1 MARKKKLTLEE
12 ELIQLEIEAEECED
26 EIKKLSDRKKELKQL
41 IERKQMEV
49 LNQAVI
55 RSGKTIEEVIALI
68 NADSQEQQV
77 EM

>member
-1 MARKKKLTLEE
+1 MARKRKLTLEE
-12 ELIQLEIEAEECED
+12 ELIELKNEVERCEE
-26 EIKKLSDRKKELKQL
+26 EIKGLTDRKKELKQL

>member
-12 ELIQLEIEAEECED
+12 ELIELGIEAEKCED

-55 RSGKTIEEVIALI
+55 RSGKSIEEVIALI
-68 NADSQEQQV
+68 NADSQEQQG
-77 EM
+77 

>member
-12 ELIQLEIEAEECED
+12 ELIELGIEAEKCEN

-55 RSGKTIEEVIALI
+55 RSGKSIEEVIALI
-68 NADSQEQQV
+68 NADSQEQQG
-77 EM
+77 

>member
-1 MARKKKLTLEE
+1 MARKRKLTLEE
-12 ELIQLEIEAEECED
+12 ELIELKNEVERCEE
-26 EIKKLSDRKKELKQL
+26 EIKGLTDRKKELKQL
-41 IERKQMEV
+41 IEQKQMEV

-55 RSGKTIEEVIALI
+55 RSGKSIEEVIALI